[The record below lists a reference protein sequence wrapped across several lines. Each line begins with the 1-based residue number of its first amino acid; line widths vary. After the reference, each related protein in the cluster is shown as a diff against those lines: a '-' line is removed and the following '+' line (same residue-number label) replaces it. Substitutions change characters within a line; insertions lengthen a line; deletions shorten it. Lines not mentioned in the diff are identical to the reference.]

1 MYGTA
6 GGAQLVPDLVTWA
19 SPDAVTWVATRED
32 EFIGMVEFYDGHF
45 VANDT
50 ANCTYRSFGSL
61 NDAKRAIEDPARTLR
76 TELPAYGG
84 PRSRWD
90 TIFAT
95 ARQRRTATFRRTA
108 A

>member
-1 MYGTA
+1 MASAVGSA
-6 GGAQLVPDLVTWA
+6 HLVPDSVMWA
-19 SPDAVTWVATRED
+19 TPDATTWIGSRGED
-32 EFIGMVEFYDGHF
+32 LMGIVEFSDGHF
-45 VANDT
+45 IASDSSG
-50 ANCTYRSFGSL
+50 ASRSFGSL

-95 ARQRRTATFRRTA
+95 ARQRRTATYRRTA